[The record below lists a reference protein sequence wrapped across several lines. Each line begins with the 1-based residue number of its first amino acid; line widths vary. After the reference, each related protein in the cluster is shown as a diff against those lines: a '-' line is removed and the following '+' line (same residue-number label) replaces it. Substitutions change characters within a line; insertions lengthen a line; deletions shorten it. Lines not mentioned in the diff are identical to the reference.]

1 MFCGQ
6 VFLRCKIPCR
16 DRLRNGVRYTG
27 NYGSLED
34 GGNGEIREREREG
47 FDEVAAEGSRI
58 RFVPRKGAELIRPFE
73 GKVYREEFR
82 GIGRNGVSVIDAAA
96 RYFKRGEFNL
106 VRIFGWSAE
115 FRGTRN
121 DCVEKWIFESNILSE
136 RNEEINFLSIIILKL
151 SRGW

>member
-27 NYGSLED
+27 NYGSLVGRWWKRGD
-34 GGNGEIREREREG
+34 KREREGEG

-136 RNEEINFLSIIILKL
+136 RRDKFYRL
-151 SRGW
+151 

>member
-47 FDEVAAEGSRI
+47 FDEVAAEGKMD
-58 RFVPRKGAELIRPFE
+58 F
-73 GKVYREEFR
+73 
-82 GIGRNGVSVIDAAA
+82 
-96 RYFKRGEFNL
+96 
-106 VRIFGWSAE
+106 
-115 FRGTRN
+115 
-121 DCVEKWIFESNILSE
+121 
-136 RNEEINFLSIIILKL
+136 
-151 SRGW
+151 